1 MSTTLE
7 TKAPSKSMIILAAV
21 VANIIW
27 GTPFKL
33 LKLMYASMDVSR
45 EALGDRYIAQV
56 LTIVS
61 VRFLLAGLLTLA
73 VAMIMRQNIVKM
85 SKIQF
90 RNVVIMGL
98 VSTGFAYFFFN
109 IGNVNIS
116 STINSTILAQST
128 IFFTAL
134 LANFIYSDDKLT
146 PMKTLGLVIG
156 FAGLIIS
163 QLTGGTSIGDM
174 FHFSITGEGFMLMYG
189 LMATLGTILAKY
201 LGSSLNVF
209 VMTGWSL
216 VVGAIFLFVVGA
228 IFLFVVGAIFLFV
241 VGTLM
246 GGSLTSVHWT
256 TEGILLL
263 ILLAAFAAIPFTLW
277 NWAATWGK
285 LSEISVFKF
294 IMPISGSLLSV
305 AFGESFTTSLLIG
318 LILVCVSII
327 MLNLPSKKPLQAN

>member
-1 MSTTLE
+1 MSTTPE

-189 LMATLGTILAKY
+189 LMAALGTILAKY

-216 VVGAIFLFVVGA
+216 
-228 IFLFVVGAIFLFV
+228 VVGAIFLFV

-327 MLNLPSKKPLQAN
+327 MLNLPSKKSLQAN